1 MYAIVLN
8 NHFCIN
14 TLNKLKVLLK
24 SVQADRQCL
33 DKGSF
38 SKMTSFSLENEY
50 LVLVKIGS
58 LQLNSSN
65 KGHDPLLQQKLH
77 HSDVELKAHNVAQRS
92 WESAPIRKG
101 EQHKAVKD
109 SEVALND
116 PGFVTSSFHNCSIG
130 LRMGLLD

>member
-1 MYAIVLN
+1 MYIIVLN
-8 NHFCIN
+8 NQFCIN

-24 SVQADRQCL
+24 SVQSVCQCL

-50 LVLVKIGS
+50 LVFVLIGS

-92 WESAPIRKG
+92 WESAPILNG
-101 EQHKAVKD
+101 EQSKAVKD

-116 PGFVTSSFHNCSIG
+116 PGCVTRAHPTTALS
-130 LRMGLLD
+130 D